1 MKKSLIFTISFLFVL
16 LMQILIIFVYLPII
30 KVVIIGLGLLLVL
43 STISFCCSKNKKQII
58 LSGVLLIVS
67 LYCFVT
73 NAIFLFN
80 IAPTNS
86 EVVVHAGGAV
96 NKNTYLNCKEGFLA
110 SIVRGGGT
118 LYSKNNYEQL
128 CDIFSGEF
136 WYTNYKS
143 LYSPNFINYYFGDK
157 PRVTTIVLNVN
168 MWSIYKMHNFETNKK
183 VAVHTIN
190 DSDNFN
196 FIKNRKVDYIF
207 TD

>member
-1 MKKSLIFTISFLFVL
+1 MF
-16 LMQILIIFVYLPII
+16 
-30 KVVIIGLGLLLVL
+30 
-43 STISFCCSKNKKQII
+43 
-58 LSGVLLIVS
+58 
-67 LYCFVT
+67 
-73 NAIFLFN
+73 
-80 IAPTNS
+80 
-86 EVVVHAGGAV
+86 
-96 NKNTYLNCKEGFLA
+96 
-110 SIVRGGGT
+110 GGGYIELDFLLT
-118 LYSKNNYEQL
+118 KDNEIICSHQLEYVTGFSLNNRPTLLEFENTMLLNKYHGITFNWLIENLRDNPDLKIIVDSKEANYVNLIKTMISKSNDLGFDLTNNFILQLYSKNNYEQL